1 MAENNQEFQSTVNL
15 WNATEQPLKN
25 WVKKDNMLNIFVAL
39 ETVIE
44 KNTTVSSKIV
54 SLADPDERLN
64 LCCRRNPQ
72 KEKRTAELS
81 QSNEVSEV

>member
-1 MAENNQEFQSTVNL
+1 
-15 WNATEQPLKN
+15 
-25 WVKKDNMLNIFVAL
+25 MLNIFVAL

-44 KNTTVSSKIV
+44 KNTTVGSKIV

-64 LCCRRNPQ
+64 WCCLRNPQ